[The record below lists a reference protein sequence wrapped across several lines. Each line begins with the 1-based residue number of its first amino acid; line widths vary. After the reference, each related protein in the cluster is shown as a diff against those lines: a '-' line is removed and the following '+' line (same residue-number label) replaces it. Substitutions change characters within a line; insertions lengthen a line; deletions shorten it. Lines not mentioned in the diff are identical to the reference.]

1 MVYSRAA
8 HLRDKPN
15 NSGHFS
21 EWWTKIH
28 SEQFC
33 PSALTQVSCEP
44 NGNSYLCV
52 EACKALNSKLYTAL
66 CSDEST
72 RISEH
77 IVVGKS
83 PITLYI
89 STTLA
94 HYPATHTR

>member
-52 EACKALNSKLYTAL
+52 EACNALNPSCTLL
-66 CSDEST
+66 CAQM
-72 RISEH
+72 R
-77 IVVGKS
+77 
-83 PITLYI
+83 
-89 STTLA
+89 A
-94 HYPATHTR
+94 HAFPNILL